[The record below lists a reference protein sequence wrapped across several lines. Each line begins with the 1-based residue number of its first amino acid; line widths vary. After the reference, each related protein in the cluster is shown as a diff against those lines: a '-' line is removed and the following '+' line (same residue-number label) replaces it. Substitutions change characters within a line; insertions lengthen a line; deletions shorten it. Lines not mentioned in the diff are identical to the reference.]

1 MANTPYVDDR
11 FLYNP
16 EKGIVWFNGVELP
29 ATKDLMEHAKMQ
41 LEEKGAHLGIL
52 QMRKHVAWYTAGYRD
67 SAALRNRINQVTTY
81 EELEKVLA
89 DW

>member
-1 MANTPYVDDR
+1 
-11 FLYNP
+11 
-16 EKGIVWFNGVELP
+16 
-29 ATKDLMEHAKMQ
+29 MQ

-81 EELEKVLA
+81 EELERVLA